1 MPGYHLPWFTAAATG
16 IYERHGLDV
25 EIVDPYPG
33 PANAR
38 AAAMG
43 RYDVCLTS
51 VAHYFRAQAEEPAL
65 PARFVFMV
73 ARRTHMA
80 AFAVVGRRARHGREI
95 ESFADLEGA
104 SVLGSPDKTFSREYD
119 ALLRHLG
126 LERGPLV
133 EKPYDETIA
142 ALAAG
147 EADVAAD
154 FLDLRPAFEAHGV
167 RVRPLPFFEAGIDVY
182 GSGLVAGDAFAE
194 ARGDDLRR
202 LVAVAREALEATRED
217 VEPGLAALRARIPDL
232 DETRARAGWEA
243 GQPLVFGDGELGEQ
257 DAEKW
262 RRTIAYHHEVHGT
275 PLLDEAAVF
284 DDSFLAA
291 PVSGR

>member
-1 MPGYHLPWFTAAATG
+1 MPGYHLPLFAAAVDG
-16 IYERHGLDV
+16 IWERHGLDV

-51 VAHYFRAQAEEPAL
+51 VAHYLRAQAEEPGLA
-65 PARFVFMV
+65 ARFVFMV

-80 AFAVVGRRARHGREI
+80 AFAVEGRRASHGREI
-95 ESFADLEGA
+95 ESFADLERA
-104 SVLGSPDKTFSREYD
+104 SVLGSPDKAFSREYD

-133 EKPYDETIA
+133 EKPYDETMA

-154 FLDLRPAFEAHGV
+154 FLDLLPAFEAAGADV
-167 RVRPLPFFEAGIDVY
+167 VTLPFADAGIDVY
-182 GSGLVAGDAFAE
+182 GSGAVAGTHFIDERPE
-194 ARGDDLRR
+194 ALRR
-202 LVAVAREALEATRED
+202 LVRGLRDALEISE
-217 VEPGLAALRARIPDL
+217 
-232 DETRARAGWEA
+232 
-243 GQPLVFGDGELGEQ
+243 
-257 DAEKW
+257 
-262 RRTIAYHHEVHGT
+262 
-275 PLLDEAAVF
+275 
-284 DDSFLAA
+284 
-291 PVSGR
+291 